1 MNNLD
6 QRGRWGIDESLF
18 ATRLEIDF
26 FVSDFWVD
34 GKRKDVT
41 AENISSELKLASGEL
56 DYLSIKSIPIER
68 VDTHSLCAGR
78 ANALSLA
85 VYIDRDIQK
94 TGRWRG
100 ETFK

>member
-41 AENISSELKLASGEL
+41 AENIIS
-56 DYLSIKSIPIER
+56 
-68 VDTHSLCAGR
+68 
-78 ANALSLA
+78 
-85 VYIDRDIQK
+85 
-94 TGRWRG
+94 
-100 ETFK
+100 

>member
-18 ATRLEIDF
+18 TNRLEIDF

-41 AENISSELKLASGEL
+41 AENIIS
-56 DYLSIKSIPIER
+56 
-68 VDTHSLCAGR
+68 
-78 ANALSLA
+78 
-85 VYIDRDIQK
+85 
-94 TGRWRG
+94 
-100 ETFK
+100 